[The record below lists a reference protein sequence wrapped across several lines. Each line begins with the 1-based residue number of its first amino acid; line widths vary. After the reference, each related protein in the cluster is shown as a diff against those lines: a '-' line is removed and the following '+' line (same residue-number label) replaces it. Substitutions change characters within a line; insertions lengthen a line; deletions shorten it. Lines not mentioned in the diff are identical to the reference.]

1 MKKAPGER
9 WGQFISSSHG
19 IALMIPCLIIAILIS
34 IVMGACEWLGV
45 EEEPPA
51 KQVAGPQ
58 IQLTLGDAPNLE
70 QMEYPIYEI
79 FGAESMG
86 LFEVEQEMPSVIYFS
101 VD

>member
-1 MKKAPGER
+1 
-9 WGQFISSSHG
+9 
-19 IALMIPCLIIAILIS
+19 
-34 IVMGACEWLGV
+34 MGTVYLFLPWDSTDDPMPDHSDTDKYSYGSMRVVGGRGGTTRKTGSWA
-45 EEEPPA
+45 
-51 KQVAGPQ
+51 Q